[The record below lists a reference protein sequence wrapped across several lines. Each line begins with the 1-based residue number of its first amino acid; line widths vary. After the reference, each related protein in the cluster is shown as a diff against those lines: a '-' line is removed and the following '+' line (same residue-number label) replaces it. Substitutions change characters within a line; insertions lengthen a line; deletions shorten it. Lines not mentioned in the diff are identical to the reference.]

1 MENKIVLK
9 IPYVVH
15 EAEMFRKERII
26 KRLVSALMLSQIVF
40 STIFLVLLKKVV
52 KGENRGI

>member
-1 MENKIVLK
+1 MESKEILK

>member
-40 STIFLVLLKKVV
+40 STIFLVLFKKVV

>member
-9 IPYVVH
+9 IPSVVH

>member
-15 EAEMFRKERII
+15 EAALFRMERII
-26 KRLVSALMLSQIVF
+26 KRLTAAFVISQIVF
-40 STIFLVLLKKVV
+40 SAIFVVLLKKGG
-52 KGENRGI
+52 KR

>member
-1 MENKIVLK
+1 MENKIFLK

>member
-26 KRLVSALMLSQIVF
+26 KRLVSALVLSQFVF
-40 STIFLVLLKKVV
+40 STFFLVLLKKVV
-52 KGENRGI
+52 KGENR